1 MSIDDR
7 DVGMMCVGD
16 WDKLL
21 TLQRGLAVRV
31 ERCHHRVTGLGQGV
45 GYLGQQCVYS
55 HTVVLKLFLSKF
67 FSARIMWFRENSQ
80 ELLMARKVSCCA
92 LGDVV
97 VLFHVQPGRYQ
108 LSFADLLSE
117 GSFHKENISPD
128 IRPLSQT
135 KNETLDF
142 GPSDIT
148 RQWLISSKK
157 TQHFI

>member
-1 MSIDDR
+1 
-7 DVGMMCVGD
+7 
-16 WDKLL
+16 
-21 TLQRGLAVRV
+21 
-31 ERCHHRVTGLGQGV
+31 
-45 GYLGQQCVYS
+45 
-55 HTVVLKLFLSKF
+55 
-67 FSARIMWFRENSQ
+67 
-80 ELLMARKVSCCA
+80 MARKVSCCA

-148 RQWLISSKK
+148 RQ
-157 TQHFI
+157 